1 MKKRLLNV
9 SLFFVIA
16 LMTACGG
23 SALSNKSKRTV
34 EDLMDGYVKAY
45 TKADVEI
52 AKEIFPP
59 YYVEYAKDR
68 LTTENLEKSLENA
81 KSRYGEDFNIEYKI
95 TETTKLTD
103 EELEELNNKIKNNYN
118 ADVDAKECY
127 VYDGTITFKG
137 SNREDKDSL
146 KSIAYCSYNGSWYL
160 VDR

>member
-1 MKKRLLNV
+1 MKKNLFIISLLLV
-9 SLFFVIA
+9 TGL
-16 LMTACGG
+16 LTACGG

-81 KSRYGEDFNIEYKI
+81 KSRYGEDFNITYKI
-95 TETTKLTD
+95 TKTIKLTD
-103 EELEELNNKIKNNYN
+103 DELDELNNKMANYYN
-118 ADVDAKECY
+118 SKENAKECY
-127 VYDGTITFKG
+127 GYEGTITFKG
-137 SNREDKDSL
+137 SKYEDEDTISTM
-146 KSIAYCSYNGSWYL
+146 AYCNYDGAWYL
-160 VDR
+160 VDK